1 MATEFRIDSDIIQ
14 EKLDGLTKVND
25 TVSREMWESS
35 LREAL
40 IPPRVKLLRQFNAL
54 PDGVKFLVDMRGD
67 LLDWSRDDVELGFL
81 EQDLKSLLFSWFDIG
96 FLELEQI
103 TWSAPAS
110 LLEKLIDYEAVHEIK
125 GWSDIKSRLA
135 PNRRCFAFFHPKMPD
150 EPLIFVWVALVN
162 GMATNI
168 QQLLSGSS
176 SRESSD
182 EVYDTAIFY
191 SISNAQK
198 GLTGI
203 NFGNFLI
210 KRVVDKLTQE
220 FSGLKN
226 FSTLSPMPGFL
237 DWLRGSDKD
246 MLQLLESSQIEAIKT
261 LGLDEDIGKKFV
273 SYLTK
278 ENLFVESKVYE
289 KLRPILTRLSYHYI
303 LNAKRPSGTA
313 LDSVAHFHLNN
324 GARVE
329 QINWGADISEKG
341 VRQSA
346 GLMVNYRYVL
356 EEIES
361 NHEIYQSGMDINVS
375 SKVKNILGN

>member
-1 MATEFRIDSDIIQ
+1 
-14 EKLDGLTKVND
+14 
-25 TVSREMWESS
+25 
-35 LREAL
+35 
-40 IPPRVKLLRQFNAL
+40 
-54 PDGVKFLVDMRGD
+54 
-67 LLDWSRDDVELGFL
+67 
-81 EQDLKSLLFSWFDIG
+81 
-96 FLELEQI
+96 
-103 TWSAPAS
+103 
-110 LLEKLIDYEAVHEIK
+110 
-125 GWSDIKSRLA
+125 
-135 PNRRCFAFFHPKMPD
+135 
-150 EPLIFVWVALVN
+150 
-162 GMATNI
+162 MATNI

-237 DWLRGSDKD
+237 DWLRGRDKD

-261 LGLDEDIGKKFV
+261 LGLDQDIGKKFV
-273 SYLTK
+273 SYLTN

-329 QINWGADISEKG
+329 QINWGADISEKL
-341 VRQSA
+341 S
-346 GLMVNYRYVL
+346 L
-356 EEIES
+356 I
-361 NHEIYQSGMDINVS
+361 HI
-375 SKVKNILGN
+375 